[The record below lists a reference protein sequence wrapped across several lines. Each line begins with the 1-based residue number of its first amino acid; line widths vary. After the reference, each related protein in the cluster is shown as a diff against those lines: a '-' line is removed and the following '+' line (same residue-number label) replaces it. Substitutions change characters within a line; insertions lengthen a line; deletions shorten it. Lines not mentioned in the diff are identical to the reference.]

1 MSAFKFFIH
10 QNLREDFNF
19 LYVLK
24 GLSKNILAPEKK
36 KNQRNLSHVISN
48 GLH

>member
-1 MSAFKFFIH
+1 MSAFKFSIH

-24 GLSKNILAPEKK
+24 GLSKNILAPGKK
-36 KNQRNLSHVISN
+36 KKIK
-48 GLH
+48 GIYPM